1 MNNAKAEA
9 PCKISK
15 ADRKKVVFISG
26 PITGVPRYWEAFERA
41 EDMLNGL
48 GYIALTP
55 SRLPTGMDNSQY
67 MRICLAMIDSA
78 DAVLFLPGW
87 DHSEGSRLEK
97 RYCENTDKPHL
108 PFKNHDGLQTFP
120 DEVICAWLGHD
131 LKEVLN

>member
-1 MNNAKAEA
+1 M
-9 PCKISK
+9 
-15 ADRKKVVFISG
+15 
-26 PITGVPRYWEAFERA
+26 PRYWEAFERA

-87 DHSEGSRLEK
+87 ENSEGSRLELG
-97 RYCENTDKPHL
+97 YCKNTDKPGVLLKDTCPL
-108 PFKNHDGLQTFP
+108 PSFKGETPEFMD
-120 DEVICAWLGHD
+120 DARAKLGHD